1 MKCYFQ
7 DRVTKSQKKL
17 LISLL
22 KEVKYVEGKKE
33 REHYW
38 EKIQASLNKI
48 GPKKT
53 IIQWKKVSKCFYVRI
68 SLIFIEF
75 QCWRDMRL
83 STRKKLAEIKRSQ
96 NTSPPPGIE
105 ITQEDNDIIDIVGS
119 EYFYDELG
127 EIKTEPSSS
136 FMPQFEYTPENL
148 CDTILSINSSGGGGQ
163 QHPHP
168 HKDSVT
174 AHHHPQEDLPHSS
187 ENNIFNFASPTSS
200 VSSSSHL
207 KRSLGHAPPEP
218 FEDKILKLM
227 QDTASY
233 CSRKRANRQSDVDKL
248 FLLSLSDDLKKIPE
262 EYKLD
267 VKSELIQV
275 LKKWQNKSIQHYHQQ
290 QQQPRNNTSG
300 YQLTAPPPPSQ
311 NQQQQHIIDKN
322 KKIKHEAYT
331 PQQQQNTIVE
341 KQTPSTSATSHQQH
355 QVNHQQQQQ
364 PQQQHKE
371 PTTILPPP
379 HQTLSHSQA
388 ISQGILFTT
397 SMPQHPTLLT
407 QVYGSAPSPI
417 NRTYENV
424 G

>member
-1 MKCYFQ
+1 
-7 DRVTKSQKKL
+7 
-17 LISLL
+17 
-22 KEVKYVEGKKE
+22 
-33 REHYW
+33 
-38 EKIQASLNKI
+38 
-48 GPKKT
+48 
-53 IIQWKKVSKCFYVRI
+53 
-68 SLIFIEF
+68 
-75 QCWRDMRL
+75 MRL

-148 CDTILSINSSGGGGQ
+148 CDTILSINSTGGGQ
-163 QHPHP
+163 QHQPGGH
-168 HKDSVT
+168 HKDTVT

-187 ENNIFNFASPTSS
+187 ENNIFNFTSPTSS

-207 KRSLGHAPPEP
+207 KRSLGHTPPEP

-233 CSRKRANRQSDVDKL
+233 CSRKRANRQTDVDKL

-275 LKKWQNKSIQHYHQQ
+275 LKKWQTKSIQHYHQHHTAGAQ
-290 QQQPRNNTSG
+290 GSRNNTG
-300 YQLTAPPPPSQ
+300 YQLAAPPPPQ
-311 NQQQQHIIDKN
+311 QQQQQHIIDKN
-322 KKIKHEAYT
+322 KKIKHEYT
-331 PQQQQNTIVE
+331 PQQQQNTIVD
-341 KQTPSTSATSHQQH
+341 KQQQQQTPSTSATSHQH

-364 PQQQHKE
+364 QPQHKDQ

>member
-1 MKCYFQ
+1 M

-22 KEVKYVEGKKE
+22 KEVKYIEGKKE

-53 IIQWKKVSKCFYVRI
+53 IIQWKK
-68 SLIFIEF
+68 
-75 QCWRDMRL
+75 CWRDMRL

-148 CDTILSINSSGGGGQ
+148 CDTILSINNSGGQ
-163 QHPHP
+163 QQH

-174 AHHHPQEDLPHSS
+174 AHHHPQQEDLPHSS

-207 KRSLGHAPPEP
+207 KRSLGHTPPEP

-233 CSRKRANRQSDVDKL
+233 CSRKRANRQTDVDKL

-262 EYKLD
+262 EFKLD

-275 LKKWQNKSIQHYHQQ
+275 LKKWQNKSAQHYHQH
-290 QQQPRNNTSG
+290 RNNSG
-300 YQLTAPPPPSQ
+300 YQLPVTPVAQ
-311 NQQQQHIIDKN
+311 QQQQQQHIIDKN
-322 KKIKHEAYT
+322 KKIKHEYT
-331 PQQQQNTIVE
+331 PQNSIVE
-341 KQTPSTSATSHQQH
+341 NQSKQTPSTSTTSHQQH
-355 QVNHQQQQQ
+355 QVNPHQQQQQ
-364 PQQQHKE
+364 QQQHKE
-371 PTTILPPP
+371 PTAILPPP

>member
-1 MKCYFQ
+1 
-7 DRVTKSQKKL
+7 
-17 LISLL
+17 
-22 KEVKYVEGKKE
+22 
-33 REHYW
+33 
-38 EKIQASLNKI
+38 
-48 GPKKT
+48 
-53 IIQWKKVSKCFYVRI
+53 
-68 SLIFIEF
+68 
-75 QCWRDMRL
+75 MRL

-105 ITQEDNDIIDIVGS
+105 ITQEDNDIIDIVGQ

-148 CDTILSINSSGGGGQ
+148 CDTILSINSSQSGQ
-163 QHPHP
+163 QPHP
-168 HKDSVT
+168 ASAHHKDSVN
-174 AHHHPQEDLPHSS
+174 AHHHPQDQDLPHSS
-187 ENNIFNFASPTSS
+187 ENNIFNFTSPTSS

-207 KRSLGHAPPEP
+207 KRSLGHTPSEP

-233 CSRKRANRQSDVDKL
+233 CSRKRANRQPDVDKL

-275 LKKWQNKSIQHYHQQ
+275 LKKWQNKPIPPHYHQQ
-290 QQQPRNNTSG
+290 QQTQQQHHSGGAQTSRTTNNNSG
-300 YQLTAPPPPSQ
+300 YQLPAPPTPTQ
-311 NQQQQHIIDKN
+311 QQQQHIIDKN
-322 KKIKHEAYT
+322 KKVKHETYN
-331 PQQQQNTIVE
+331 PQQPQQSPIVE
-341 KQTPSTSATSHQQH
+341 KTSSTSATSHQ
-355 QVNHQQQQQ
+355 HQQQQQ
-364 PQQQHKE
+364 PQQNHQHKE
-371 PTTILPPP
+371 PQATILPPT
-379 HQTLSHSQA
+379 HHTLSHTQA